1 MTSYFDHFV
10 VTEVINRYG
19 TDLFFI
25 LLSVLMLHVITN
37 NWIRVIP
44 NRLQFI
50 LEGVIKHWEG
60 VILENLGKKEF
71 RFFVPLF
78 CLFLFI
84 FGVNLLG
91 FFTYTFP
98 VTTHVF
104 ITLGISFGV
113 WLSVI
118 MFGFYNFKIL
128 FLSSL
133 MPSGAPLL
141 LSPLLIIIEVVSNIS
156 RPVALGMRLAA
167 NLTAGHI
174 LIAILADFGCK
185 LLFITYGGFPLFPI
199 LIILFMTV
207 LEIGV
212 LVIQAYVFCLLILI
226 YLKDSITLH

>member
-25 LLSVLMLHVITN
+25 LLSVLMLYVITN

-113 WLSVI
+113 
-118 MFGFYNFKIL
+118 
-128 FLSSL
+128 
-133 MPSGAPLL
+133 
-141 LSPLLIIIEVVSNIS
+141 
-156 RPVALGMRLAA
+156 
-167 NLTAGHI
+167 
-174 LIAILADFGCK
+174 
-185 LLFITYGGFPLFPI
+185 
-199 LIILFMTV
+199 
-207 LEIGV
+207 
-212 LVIQAYVFCLLILI
+212 
-226 YLKDSITLH
+226 